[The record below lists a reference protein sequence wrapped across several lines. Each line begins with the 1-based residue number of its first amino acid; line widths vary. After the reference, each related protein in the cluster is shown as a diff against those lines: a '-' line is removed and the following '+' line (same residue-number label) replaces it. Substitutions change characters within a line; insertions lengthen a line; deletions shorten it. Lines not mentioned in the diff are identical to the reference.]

1 MLRQWSAWIRDNIG
15 ISVEFQKN
23 ILGIFAAFIL
33 IYAIRLIVLKIVFR
47 YKKGVREQYKWR
59 KVSLYVASVVFII
72 IAASLLFE
80 VFHNLLTLLSFV
92 AGALVL
98 ALKTPIQGITGWMFI
113 MLKRPFE
120 VGDRIQVGD
129 IAGDVIDQRLFM
141 FSIMEIGNWVDADQ
155 STGRVIHVP
164 NGTVF
169 QQPLINYSQGFEYI
183 WNEIGVLVTFESDWK
198 KAKKILTKIAENHH
212 NENMSQSAEK
222 KLKRAAKKYMIFYSK
237 LTPIVYTSVKE
248 SGVMLTIRHLCNPRE
263 RRTMTHDLWEEILT
277 EFAKEKNINL
287 AYPTQRFYTELE
299 AGNIS
304 PK

>member
-1 MLRQWSAWIRDNIG
+1 MLLQWSVWVKDNIG
-15 ISVEFQKN
+15 LSVEFQQN
-23 ILGIFAAFIL
+23 VLAIFAAFIL
-33 IYAIRLIVLKIVFR
+33 IYTLRLIVLKIVFR

-59 KVSLYVASVVFII
+59 KASLYVASVVFII

-113 MLKRPFE
+113 MIKRPFE
-120 VGDRIQVGD
+120 VGDRIQIGE

-141 FSIMEIGNWVDADQ
+141 FSVMEIGNWVDADQ

-164 NGTVF
+164 NGNVF
-169 QQPLINYSQGFEYI
+169 QYPLINYSQGFEYI

-198 KAKKILTKIAENHH
+198 KAKKILTRIAENHH

-237 LTPIVYTSVKE
+237 LTPIVYTSVKD

-263 RRTMTHDLWEEILT
+263 RRTMTHNLWEEILT
-277 EFAKEKNINL
+277 EFEKEKNINL
-287 AYPTQRFYTELE
+287 AYPTQRFYLE
-299 AGNIS
+299 QNS
-304 PK
+304 CNQV